1 MDKKQLSEIA
11 KLVVNPNER
20 AAMAEMFATTSEET
34 EHPENRQEPADATDL
49 EKDSGSEEEE
59 GEDESAGSLS
69 NFYASSSDE
78 ELEAN
83 EFATFLASGVS
94 NNRCQYVKT

>member
-1 MDKKQLSEIA
+1 MNKKQLSEIA

-20 AAMAEMFATTSEET
+20 AVMEEMFGTTSEQ
-34 EHPENRQEPADATDL
+34 PEQADNRQEPSDATDL
-49 EKDSGSEEEE
+49 EKESGSEEEE
-59 GEDESAGSLS
+59 GEDESAGSLF